1 VRFVE
6 KLCLRWR
13 SLVRRRGLDQELD
26 EELRFHLD
34 QQIAENL
41 AGGMRA
47 EEARYAA
54 RRAIGGAEQIKQE
67 CRDMRRVRLLDDLLR
82 DLGHGARML
91 AKRPGFT
98 AVAVL
103 TLALGIGANVAVF
116 SLFETVLIRMLPVR
130 DPQELFVVYETGP
143 GETDRAGVSYLMF
156 QRLRDALGGRAELMA
171 QSYPAHFTAVTPN
184 GAIEGAQGQLIS
196 GEYSSVLG
204 VRPALGRLLA
214 MDDVRA
220 DATAVA
226 VISYSWWQRHYGG
239 DRGIVGKVIRLN
251 GTPLTIVGVAQPGFF
266 GMALGEPVDV
276 WLPVT
281 VQAQVRY
288 YGNVASAY
296 GSDPR
301 KPWLPQQDIRW
312 LQLVVR
318 ARDVQAAQTALAT
331 MNVVFR
337 RDLERMAQG
346 RDARESG
353 IVLQHRLFLQP
364 GGRGFSGLQKR
375 LSAPV
380 RVLMAMAT
388 VALVITCANLAG
400 LLLVRAS
407 ARQKEMAIR
416 QSMGAGRARLIRQLL
431 TESALLASVS
441 TAIALLIARWANAA
455 LPRFLSIDL
464 EIHFDYWLL
473 AFTVAL
479 SIAATALFGLAP
491 ALSTSNVDLG
501 AGLRSGAVSRGR
513 RSLTTGKVLIVAQMA
528 LSFVLVTGAVLL
540 SRTLWNLL
548 STDLGFDRE
557 HVITVRVDPRAGG
570 YATDRLASLY
580 EAMVD
585 RVRGLPGVRSAAVS
599 ESSLA
604 GGGVTTSA
612 VFVPGYTP
620 KPNENISAM
629 ENYVDPGYF
638 ATVGMQ
644 LLSGR
649 DFDRRDG
656 PQAQQVAIVNEAMAQ
671 NYFGT
676 LAAVGRSYRY
686 GAQGRDFEIIGVVR
700 DAKIRN
706 AWGHAAPMAYRPL
719 RQQMDYV
726 QSLEVRTAGDP
737 RAVLGQVRK
746 AIAEV
751 APNLPGLEVA
761 TLAERVDRTLT
772 DERLLA
778 EIAALFGVFSLLLA
792 SLGIYGLLSYAV
804 AQRTAEIGIRMAIG
818 ARQSVLLGLFLR
830 EGLSL
835 VVAGLAGGLALAL
848 SGVRLIASVL
858 FGVAANDPITLA
870 GVAGVM
876 LAVALAAIWVPARR
890 AAHVDPMV
898 ALRHE

>member
-1 VRFVE
+1 MRWVE
-6 KLCLRWR
+6 KLRLRWR
-13 SLVRRRGLDQELD
+13 SLVRRGRVEQDLDD
-26 EELRFHLD
+26 ELRFHLD

-41 AGGMRA
+41 AAGMSA

-54 RRAIGGAEQIKQE
+54 RRVIGGAEQIKE
-67 CRDMRRVRLLDDLLR
+67 DCRDMRRIRPLDDLIQDLR
-82 DLGHGARML
+82 YGTWML

-130 DPQELFVVYETGP
+130 DPQQLFVVYETGP

-156 QRLRDALGGRAELMA
+156 ERLRDALRGMAELMA
-171 QSYPAHFTAVTPN
+171 QSYPAHFTVVTPN
-184 GAIEGAQGQLIS
+184 GAVEGAQGQLVS
-196 GEYSSVLG
+196 GEYFSVLG
-204 VRPALGRLLA
+204 VRPVVGRLLS

-220 DATAVA
+220 DGTAVT
-226 VISYSWWQRHYGG
+226 VISYAWWQRHYAG
-239 DRGIVGKVIRLN
+239 DPGIVGKVIRLN
-251 GTPLTIVGVAQPGFF
+251 AAPLTIVGVAQAGFC
-266 GMALGEPVDV
+266 GMTLGQPADV

-281 VQAQVRY
+281 MQAEVRY
-288 YGNVASAY
+288 YGNVASAN

-301 KPWLPQQDIRW
+301 KPWLPQEDIRW
-312 LQLVVR
+312 LQLTARVR
-318 ARDVQAAQTALAT
+318 DGQATQNALAT
-331 MNVVFR
+331 INVVFR
-337 RDLERMAQG
+337 RDLGRIAQG

-353 IVLQHRLFLQP
+353 MLLQHRLFLQP
-364 GGRGFSGLQKR
+364 GGKGFSGLQKR
-375 LSAPV
+375 FSAPV
-380 RVLMAMAT
+380 RVLMAM
-388 VALVITCANLAG
+388 VSIALLITCANLAG
-400 LLLVRAS
+400 LLVARAS
-407 ARQKEMAIR
+407 ARQKEMVIR
-416 QSMGAGRARLIRQLL
+416 QSVGAGRARLIQQLL
-431 TESALLASVS
+431 TESALVAAVS
-441 TAIALLIARWANAA
+441 TAIGLLIARWANAA
-455 LPRFLSIDL
+455 LPRLLSIDL

-473 AFTVAL
+473 AFTLTL

-491 ALSTSNVDLG
+491 ALNTTKVDLG
-501 AGLRSGAVSRGR
+501 TGLRSGAVSRGR
-513 RSLTTGKVLIVAQMA
+513 RGLTVGKALIVAQVA
-528 LSFVLVTGAVLL
+528 LSLVLVTGAALL

-548 STDLGFDRE
+548 STDLGFDSE
-557 HVITVRVDPRAGG
+557 HVITVRLDPWAAG
-570 YATDRLASLY
+570 YATDRLAALY
-580 EAMVD
+580 EAIVD

-599 ESSLA
+599 ESSLF

-629 ENYVDPGYF
+629 EDYVDPGYF

-656 PQAQQVAIVNEAMAQ
+656 PQSQQVAIVNEAMARH
-671 NYFGT
+671 YFGA

-686 GAQGRDFEIIGVVR
+686 GVQGPDFEIIGVVR
-700 DAKIRN
+700 DAKIRD
-706 AWGHAAPMAYRPL
+706 ARGHAAPMAYRPL

-726 QSLEVRTAGDP
+726 HSLEIRTAGDP
-737 RAVLGQVRK
+737 RALLGQVRT
-746 AIAEV
+746 AMAEV
-751 APNLPGLEVA
+751 APNLPVFEVA

-804 AQRTAEIGIRMAIG
+804 AQRTAEIGVRMALG
-818 ARQSVLLGLFLR
+818 ARQSAVLQLFLR

-835 VVAGLAGGLALAL
+835 VAAGLAGGVILALIGA
-848 SGVRLIASVL
+848 RLISSVL

-870 GVAGVM
+870 GAIIIM
-876 LAVALAAIWVPARR
+876 LVVALVATWVPAQR
-890 AAHVDPMV
+890 AARVDPMV